1 MANLAAA
8 GSAQGLMQSRSGEY
22 VNQDLQRQKLAQ
34 ETKKPIDDYLNKK
47 QEKAKNEEQEISK
60 FIEFKDPVL
69 PKDEED
75 RLAEASSIVKM
86 IKDKADR
93 KEIEMAKLKFY
104 SNDLDRVSQRK
115 RSDNDINL
123 AMLKPDEYKITGN
136 VYSPTSKAEYKAKF
150 GTDKYD
156 TSHAIG
162 ENYVGDDTEWIIKKM
177 PSFKEQSSK
186 GLNKSETVEGTSF
199 ADEDT
204 RMMWESSTI
213 NQMLDGVT
221 PQSKSFLKKATKE
234 VLDADPELQYYP
246 EELDAVVKQVAS
258 GKILSVWDSQKQSKT
273 IDNNAPIGGKGLEIN
288 NNLGNGGIETPD
300 GVFIPKE
307 TPLMSDEQF
316 NQKWKQKQG
325 EYYNNWLTKY
335 DELNPKSAATDVE
348 KLAMFNKEVD
358 KPSANNPK
366 LTINEW
372 NKQQLKKEA
381 DNAKKGLTAISF
393 TPKGK
398 DNWFE
403 ATASDGKIRK
413 IIPKTIYKND
423 KGELVKVE
431 GYNVDE
437 STGDIKIDL
446 EEFEVDTKNED
457 NRNSFIGKYPT
468 TIRSV
473 GLNVPTKVVVSGKQ
487 GVGTIQGKGA
497 EKTQP
502 KDYGTRP
509 DGTKKGKGYFGEL
522 KMEDGSGSVAT
533 EISMNFD
540 DVLGGALIPSLVPT
554 LTESEKKHLLKGN
567 KATKE
572 IQLKAIKHAE
582 ERASKGL
589 SPFVD
594 GGELK
599 SKSGKPIYW
608 DKTAKTYKYK

>member
-1 MANLAAA
+1 MANLAAV

-34 ETKKPIDDYLNKK
+34 ETNDAALKPIDDYLNKK

-60 FIEFKDPVL
+60 FIEFKEPVL

-115 RSDNDINL
+115 RSDNDIKL
-123 AMLKPDEYKITGN
+123 AMSKPDEYKITGN

-221 PQSKSFLKKATKE
+221 PQSKSFLKKTTKE

-273 IDNNAPIGGKGLEIN
+273 IDNNAPISGKNSEFNINIGAGGENKLWKFGVPAETKIREGGVRNKDTKELIKG
-288 NNLGNGGIETPD
+288 
-300 GVFIPKE
+300 KE
-307 TPLMSDEQF
+307 GDLVDYDYVSMQ
-316 NQKWKQKQG
+316 
-325 EYYNNWLTKY
+325 TKV
-335 DELNPKSAATDVE
+335 P
-348 KLAMFNKEVD
+348 
-358 KPSANNPK
+358 
-366 LTINEW
+366 
-372 NKQQLKKEA
+372 A
-381 DNAKKGLTAISF
+381 DNPPITVGANSGMHF
-393 TPKGK
+393 QGV
-398 DNWFE
+398 
-403 ATASDGKIRK
+403 
-413 IIPKTIYKND
+413 YKN
-423 KGELVKVE
+423 KK
-431 GYNVDE
+431 N
-437 STGDIKIDL
+437 GDISYFKFTKAADGSG
-446 EEFEVDTKNED
+446 EEILVPLSELKSSTFTDIKTNIGED
-457 NRNSFIGKYPT
+457 DFDKAAAIGKYKP
-468 TIRSV
+468 
-473 GLNVPTKVVVSGKQ
+473 KKE
-487 GVGTIQGKGA
+487 
-497 EKTQP
+497 EKKT
-502 KDYGTRP
+502 DL
-509 DGTKKGKGYFGEL
+509 KGKKYAGI
-522 KMEDGSGSVAT
+522 DA
-533 EISMNFD
+533 N
-540 DVLGGALIPSLVPT
+540 
-554 LTESEKKHLLKGN
+554 GN
-567 KATKE
+567 
-572 IQLKAIKHAE
+572 
-582 ERASKGL
+582 
-589 SPFVD
+589 
-594 GGELK
+594 
-599 SKSGKPIYW
+599 PIF
-608 DKTAKTYKYK
+608 K